1 MVTGVLDALRS
12 LMQSGGQGIHVIAL
26 GGGGRSVLSADGTLL
41 AGSGPPDGVL
51 GAAATVITSGRPI
64 VIEHDGSDWFI
75 EPVLPAPRLL
85 VFGAIAVADS
95 LVPMAA
101 AAGFDVE
108 VIDPRP
114 WLATTERHPAA
125 TAVHCGEPIEI
136 LDAME
141 IDSGTAIVSFL
152 HEERLEDPVLRVAL
166 SGSAGY
172 VGSMGSRRTTAR
184 KRERL
189 LAAGVDEETV
199 ARLHAPIGLDIA
211 AVTPQEI
218 AVAVLG
224 EIVAVRRGSQ

>member
-1 MVTGVLDALRS
+1 MA
-12 LMQSGGQGIHVIAL
+12 SGGRGAHVIPLA
-26 GGGGRSVLSADGTLL
+26 GGDRAVLSEDGMVL
-41 AGSGPPDGVL
+41 AGPEPPGTVV
-51 GAAATVITSGRPI
+51 GAVASVVASGRPTI
-64 VIEHDGSDWFI
+64 VDHEGTDWFV

-108 VIDPRP
+108 VVDPRP
-114 WLATTERHPAA
+114 WLATIDRHPTAA
-125 TAVHCGEPIEI
+125 AVHCGEPISIFEG
-136 LDAME
+136 MT
-141 IDSGTAIVSFL
+141 IDGGTAIVSFL
-152 HEERLEDPVLRVAL
+152 HEERLEDPVLQAAL
-166 SGSAGY
+166 SGPAGY

-189 LAAGVDEETV
+189 LAAGLDEVTV

-224 EIVAVRRGSQ
+224 EVVAVRRGSQ